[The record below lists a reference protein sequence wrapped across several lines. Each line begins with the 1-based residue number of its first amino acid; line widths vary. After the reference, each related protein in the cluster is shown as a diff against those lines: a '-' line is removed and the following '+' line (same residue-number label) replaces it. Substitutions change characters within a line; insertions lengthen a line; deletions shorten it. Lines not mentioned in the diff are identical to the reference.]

1 MFYINSALTT
11 WLPKVSIVLDFS
23 HFVSLI
29 SSPVTL
35 VGFTLMTAEKF
46 EREHWALNLWYLSW
60 DVVGTEYQKPFI
72 AFMYSLS

>member
-11 WLPKVSIVLDFS
+11 RLPKVSIILDFS

-46 EREHWALNLWYLSW
+46 EREH
-60 DVVGTEYQKPFI
+60 
-72 AFMYSLS
+72 